1 MVYKVY
7 EQNLVLKNLQKVT
20 NNHWMIGKATEDIL
34 QKKKKKRVNTKI
46 GMYRLQRKGTRH
58 ERVAGMEQV

>member
-34 QKKKKKRVNTKI
+34 QKKKKK
-46 GMYRLQRKGTRH
+46 
-58 ERVAGMEQV
+58 E